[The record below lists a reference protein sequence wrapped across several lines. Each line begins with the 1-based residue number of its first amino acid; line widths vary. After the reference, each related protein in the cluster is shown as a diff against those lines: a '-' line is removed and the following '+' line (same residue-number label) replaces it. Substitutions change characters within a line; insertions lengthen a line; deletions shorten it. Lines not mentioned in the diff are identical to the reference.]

1 MRHFDLR
8 DFIGGALL
16 IALGVFV
23 AVYAGTHYQIGK
35 PGNMGPGFFPAA
47 LGCIL
52 AGLGLIVLLLSF
64 RLSAHAWEV
73 PSIAWRSL
81 LSILASV
88 AVFSL
93 IVERFGLVP
102 ATVALTFVA
111 ALAEPRF
118 RGRRTLLL
126 GASLSVLSWLIFTVG
141 LQMNLPAFSKP

>member
-1 MRHFDLR
+1 MRHFDVR
-8 DFIGGALL
+8 DFIAGALL
-16 IALGVFV
+16 IAVGIFV
-23 AVYAGTHYQIGK
+23 AVYAGTHYRVGA
-35 PGNMGPGFFPAA
+35 PGNMGPGFFPVA
-47 LGCIL
+47 LGCTL

-64 RLSAHAWEV
+64 RLSAHAWDV

-102 ATVALTFVA
+102 ATVALTLVA

-118 RGRRTLLL
+118 RGRRTLML
-126 GASLSVLSWLIFTVG
+126 GAALSLLSWLIFTVG
-141 LQMNLPAFSKP
+141 LQMSLPAFSTP